1 MNSSPWA
8 EPSYL
13 LGGGPPARTV
23 PAAAG
28 KEVGRP
34 PGGAAPGG
42 GGDLVDALAPDF
54 FEPGTLIR
62 RRSYP

>member
-8 EPSYL
+8 DPSDL

-34 PGGAAPGG
+34 PGGAASAG
-42 GGDLVDALAPDF
+42 GGDLVDAPGPDF
-54 FEPGTLIR
+54 FAPGSLSR
-62 RRSYP
+62 RRSSP